1 VPGHWSA
8 PQLCLSGDLSR
19 IHRRDLLHFFLQLL
33 VVGSQLNQLPSLQQ
47 GSSFASLEHSSY
59 HILFCRN
66 QTCRDLLAITAALP
80 PGASIPLSQTLA
92 IHGSLLVAAPV

>member
-66 QTCRDLLAITAALP
+66 QTAALP